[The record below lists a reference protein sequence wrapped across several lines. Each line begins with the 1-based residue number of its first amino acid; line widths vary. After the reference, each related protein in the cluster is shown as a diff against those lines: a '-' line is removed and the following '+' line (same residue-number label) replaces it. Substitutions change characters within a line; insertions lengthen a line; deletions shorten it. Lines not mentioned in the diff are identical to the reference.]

1 MRSNEE
7 IIELMNQ
14 LKDEKNIS
22 ISELAR
28 RVGMAKSAISR
39 YFNFQTVADLRKG
52 KAKLSR
58 LSLGNAL
65 KLMAIIPF
73 YDKCLELELVEDGYW
88 WQDANGNRWFA
99 PRYSREQAAAKA
111 LTMVNCFN
119 CVNCHDCKDCT
130 GCDESYSLENCKDCS
145 LCGDCINCTDCS
157 DCRHCKDADH
167 LMNKIKNIYSTED

>member
-1 MRSNEE
+1 MSKIIDVEKLEMLLADAEISGYEIERQTGVARS
-7 IIELMNQ
+7 
-14 LKDEKNIS
+14 
-22 ISELAR
+22 
-28 RVGMAKSAISR
+28 
-39 YFNFQTVADLRKG
+39 TVADLRKG

-73 YDKCLELELVEDGYW
+73 YDKYLELELVEDGYW
-88 WQDANGNRWFA
+88 WQDANGNRWYA

-111 LTMVNCFN
+111 LTMANCFN
-119 CVNCHDCKDCT
+119 CINCHDCKDCT